1 MAKQDVIKVFC
12 FDTEIGALGWDAN
25 RAVSFFQF
33 HPDFLANNP
42 YPNLIPPTRMLRRVK
57 EVQVF
62 KKYNNE
68 SFRGLPPI
76 FADSLPDLFG
86 NIIFKSW
93 LESKNKNFNK
103 ISVIE
108 QLAYVADRGMGAL
121 EYKPKQA
128 IPLSSGI
135 NIDEIIEVL
144 QQVMDLKAKTAAAQL
159 NHEALLNIFKI
170 GTSAGGA
177 RPKILISESKL
188 DGSIVPGDIH
198 FSDDHEH
205 YLVKL
210 NLDDEGPYN
219 PEMMEYAYYLTAR
232 HCGITMMDSKLIDHR
247 HFATKRFDRMAGEKI
262 HVLTA
267 SGITGWDFKDPSN
280 ASYENLFELALFLK
294 LPHAQIEELFRRMV
308 FNLVFANNDD
318 HLKNHSFM
326 YNRHNDR
333 WQLSPAF
340 DLTYSLNPLVNFKKT
355 SRALAINHKRIDIGL
370 ADVKLIAQKYTV
382 RNYLGIME
390 EVQSGM
396 AFWQHCTKDLG
407 VPLKIRERI
416 ARDFMVLQ

>member
-1 MAKQDVIKVFC
+1 M
-12 FDTEIGALGWDAN
+12 
-25 RAVSFFQF
+25 
-33 HPDFLANNP
+33 
-42 YPNLIPPTRMLRRVK
+42 
-57 EVQVF
+57 
-62 KKYNNE
+62 
-68 SFRGLPPI
+68 
-76 FADSLPDLFG
+76 
-86 NIIFKSW
+86 
-93 LESKNKNFNK
+93 
-103 ISVIE
+103 
-108 QLAYVADRGMGAL
+108 
-121 EYKPKQA
+121 
-128 IPLSSGI
+128 
-135 NIDEIIEVL
+135 
-144 QQVMDLKAKTAAAQL
+144 
-159 NHEALLNIFKI
+159 LNIFKI
-170 GTSAGGA
+170 GTSAAGA
-177 RPKILISESKL
+177 RLKIWIAESKL
-188 DGSIVPGDIH
+188 DGSMVPGDIH

-219 PEMMEYAYYLTAR
+219 SEMMEYAYYLTAR
-232 HCGITMMDSKLIDHR
+232 HCGISMMDSKLIDHR

-318 HLKNHSFM
+318 HLKNHSFL
-326 YNRHNDR
+326 YDRHNDR
-333 WQLSPAF
+333 WQLSPAY

-416 ARDFMVLQ
+416 ARVFVVLK